1 VKKHLFPPT
10 TQVGS
15 GRQFAPLRRLDKSAS
30 DMMGRMRRRPYS
42 PPLQAGI
49 VAVFLAAMGPTAT
62 FGLQSSTAAPIESTD
77 TRTTTEQAT
86 QAFLEAI
93 NQLRLEAQ
101 SSPLR
106 LSGPLSQAARILLDK
121 ALLGSANSY
130 FDAAARL
137 TREDLRSSGYE
148 PNQFVDGLASSN
160 GDPADLVAFWRQSDP
175 KSLENFLGS
184 SLRDF
189 GLAAEAWPNQSIY
202 ALVAAT
208 SQTEINQPFI
218 EQLSDLETVRQQ
230 LLDRVNEER
239 KRRRLGPLRPNRA
252 LNSAAQTYADRM
264 MREGFY
270 GHVSPRGDTVLER
283 AQASGY
289 DPELTG
295 ENLASGQPTAEQAMA
310 NWMASKGHRGNILA
324 PSFRDVGFGV
334 SVLESEGE
342 LKVLWVQCFG
352 AQ

>member
-1 VKKHLFPPT
+1 
-10 TQVGS
+10 
-15 GRQFAPLRRLDKSAS
+15 
-30 DMMGRMRRRPYS
+30 MMGCMRRRSYS
-42 PPLQAGI
+42 PALLAGLG
-49 VAVFLAAMGPTAT
+49 AFLLAATEPTAT
-62 FGLQSSTAAPIESTD
+62 LGLQSSNAAPYESTD
-77 TRTTTEQAT
+77 TRTTTEKARH
-86 QAFLEAI
+86 AFLEAI
-93 NQLRLEAQ
+93 NQLRLEGQ

-106 LSGPLSQAARILLDK
+106 LSEPLSQAARILLDR
-121 ALLGSANSY
+121 ALLGSADSF

-137 TREDLRSSGYE
+137 TREDLRNSGYE

-160 GDPADLVAFWRQSDP
+160 GDAADLVAFWRQSDP
-175 KSLENFLGS
+175 KSLENFLAS
-184 SLRDF
+184 DLRDF
-189 GLAAEAWPNQSIY
+189 GLAAETGPNQSIY

-208 SQTEINQPFI
+208 SQTEINQPLI
-218 EQLSDLETVRQQ
+218 EQLSNLQTVRQQ

-252 LNSAAQTYADRM
+252 LNSAAQTYAERM

-283 AQASGY
+283 VQASGY
-289 DPELTG
+289 DPQVTG
-295 ENLASGQPTAEQAMA
+295 ENLASGQPTAEEAMD

-324 PSFRDVGFGV
+324 PGFQDVGFGV
-334 SVLESEGE
+334 SVLESEGT

>member
-1 VKKHLFPPT
+1 
-10 TQVGS
+10 
-15 GRQFAPLRRLDKSAS
+15 
-30 DMMGRMRRRPYS
+30 MMGRMRRRPYS
-42 PPLQAGI
+42 PALLAGVTAFLV
-49 VAVFLAAMGPTAT
+49 VAMAPTAT
-62 FGLQSSTAAPIESTD
+62 LGLASSTAASIESTD
-77 TRTTTEQAT
+77 NRTTSEQAA
-86 QAFLEAI
+86 QAFLKAI
-93 NQLRLEAQ
+93 NQLRLEEQ
-101 SSPLR
+101 RSPLR
-106 LSGPLSQAARILLDK
+106 PSEPLSEAARILLDR
-121 ALLGSANSY
+121 ALLGSADSF

-160 GDPADLVAFWRQSDP
+160 GDPADLVAFWRQTDP
-175 KSLENFLGS
+175 KSLETFLASG
-184 SLRDF
+184 LRDF

-208 SQTEINQPFI
+208 SQTEINQPFV

-239 KRRRLGPLRPNRA
+239 KSRRLGPLRPNRA
-252 LNSAAQTYADRM
+252 LSSAAQTYADKM

-283 AQASGY
+283 VQASGY
-289 DPELTG
+289 DAERTG
-295 ENLASGQPTAEQAMA
+295 ENLASGQPTAEQAMD
-310 NWMASKGHRGNILA
+310 NWMASKGHRDNILA
-324 PSFRDVGFGV
+324 PSFQDVGFGV

-342 LKVLWVQCFG
+342 LKVLWVQFFG

>member
-1 VKKHLFPPT
+1 
-10 TQVGS
+10 
-15 GRQFAPLRRLDKSAS
+15 
-30 DMMGRMRRRPYS
+30 MMGRMRRRPHS
-42 PPLQAGI
+42 PAHLAGVTAFLV
-49 VAVFLAAMGPTAT
+49 VAMAPTAT
-62 FGLQSSTAAPIESTD
+62 LGLASSTAASIEATD
-77 TRTTTEQAT
+77 NRTTTEQAA
-86 QAFLEAI
+86 QAFLKAI
-93 NQLRLEAQ
+93 NQLRLEEQ
-101 SSPLR
+101 RSPLR
-106 LSGPLSQAARILLDK
+106 PSEPLSEAARILLDR
-121 ALLGSANSY
+121 ALLGSADSF
-130 FDAAARL
+130 FDAEARL

-160 GDPADLVAFWRQSDP
+160 GDPADLVALWRQTDP
-175 KSLENFLGS
+175 KSLETFLASG
-184 SLRDF
+184 LRDF

-208 SQTEINQPFI
+208 SQTEINQPFV

-230 LLDRVNEER
+230 LLYQVNEER
-239 KRRRLGPLRPNRA
+239 KSRRLGPLRPNRA
-252 LNSAAQTYADRM
+252 LSSAAQTYADKM

-283 AQASGY
+283 VQASGY

-295 ENLASGQPTAEQAMA
+295 ENLASGQPTAEQAMD
-310 NWMASKGHRGNILA
+310 NWMASKGHRDNILA
-324 PSFRDVGFGV
+324 PSFQDVGFGV

>member
-1 VKKHLFPPT
+1 
-10 TQVGS
+10 
-15 GRQFAPLRRLDKSAS
+15 
-30 DMMGRMRRRPYS
+30 MMGRMRRRPYS

-49 VAVFLAAMGPTAT
+49 AAVFLAAMGPTAT

-93 NQLRLEAQ
+93 NQLRLEEQ

-283 AQASGY
+283 VQASGY

-295 ENLASGQPTAEQAMA
+295 ENLASGQPTAEQAMG
-310 NWMASKGHRGNILA
+310 NWMASKGHRDNILA
-324 PSFRDVGFGV
+324 PSFQDVGFGV

-352 AQ
+352 VQ

>member
-1 VKKHLFPPT
+1 
-10 TQVGS
+10 
-15 GRQFAPLRRLDKSAS
+15 
-30 DMMGRMRRRPYS
+30 MMGCMRRRPYS
-42 PPLQAGI
+42 PALLAGVGAFLL
-49 VAVFLAAMGPTAT
+49 VATEPTAT
-62 FGLQSSTAAPIESTD
+62 LGLQSSTAAPNESTD
-77 TRTTTEQAT
+77 TRTTTEQAP

-93 NQLRLEAQ
+93 NQLRLEEQ

-106 LSGPLSQAARILLDK
+106 LSEPLSQAARILLDR
-121 ALLGSANSY
+121 ALLGSANTY
-130 FDAAARL
+130 FDAQARL

-148 PNQFVDGLASSN
+148 PNQFVDGLASSG
-160 GDPADLVAFWRQSDP
+160 GDPDDLIAFWRQSDP
-175 KSLENFLGS
+175 KSLEAFLDSG
-184 SLRDF
+184 LREF
-189 GLAAEAWPNQSIY
+189 GLAAEAWPNQSVY

-239 KRRRLGPLRPNRA
+239 KRRRLGPLRPNRT
-252 LNSAAQTYADRM
+252 LSSAAQTYADRM

-283 AQASGY
+283 VQASGY

-295 ENLASGQPTAEQAMA
+295 ENLASGQPTAEQAMD
-310 NWMASKGHRGNILA
+310 NWMASKGHRDNILE
-324 PSFRDVGFGV
+324 PSFQDVGFGV
-334 SVLESEGE
+334 SVLESKGE
-342 LKVLWVQCFG
+342 LKIFWVQCFG